1 MNFDEKLK
9 QAIQA
14 DDVSIDKSKFLAALH
29 TKQHEA
35 DIKRVR
41 LNSSLAT
48 VLFLFIFGWVSFTQ
62 LGDTYAIDYVYYDE
76 FEFDYFE
83 EMDSL
88 EYELYIDDL
97 ALYLLDDDDIFSVLE
112 FFNEVGFEIE
122 LHNKGVNL

>member
-35 DIKRVR
+35 DLKRVR

-62 LGDTYAIDYVYYDE
+62 LGDTYTIDYVYYDE

-88 EYELYIDDL
+88 EYELLSLIH
-97 ALYLLDDDDIFSVLE
+97 I
-112 FFNEVGFEIE
+112 
-122 LHNKGVNL
+122 

>member
-35 DIKRVR
+35 DLKRVR

-62 LGDTYAIDYVYYDE
+62 LGDTYTIDYVYYDE